1 MHKQGGAKRDAMG
14 LDGLPLYILVD
25 SAVTLPLS
33 FWHAENILPPSA
45 KIKKGERKEIS
56 GNSKTK
62 AKMKGRD

>member
-1 MHKQGGAKRDAMG
+1 MG

-25 SAVTLPLS
+25 SAITLPLS

-45 KIKKGERKEIS
+45 KKNRVKGKKKVATQ
-56 GNSKTK
+56 KTKAK